1 MPVEIRELV
10 IKTEI
15 FSSREKVEANLTSK
29 QLSAL
34 KQQIVQ
40 ECLKSMKEQS
50 IKNSFSR

>member
-15 FSSREKVEANLTSK
+15 YSVKEKNEGLTLK
-29 QLSAL
+29 QLSTL

-40 ECLKSMKEQS
+40 ECLKTMKEQS
-50 IKNSFSR
+50 IKNTFNR